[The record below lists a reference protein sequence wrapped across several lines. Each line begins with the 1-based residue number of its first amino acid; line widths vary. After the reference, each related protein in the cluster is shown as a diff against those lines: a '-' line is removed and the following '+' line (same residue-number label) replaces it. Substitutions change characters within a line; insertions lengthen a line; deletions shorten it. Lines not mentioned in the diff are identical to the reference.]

1 MRVYDITAFSSNNAR
16 GAVLERENK
25 RKLEKEK
32 NIYTS
37 LKIERIV
44 LKISRYF
51 LPSLFLPLLLQI
63 PHLENDDAQ
72 IAKSDSKPFSLPNLE
87 RVIITTTK
95 IKKNRKSDAKKELLC
110 LKPRKKERKKRLS
123 GEEGERSEKEEKR

>member
-1 MRVYDITAFSSNNAR
+1 M
-16 GAVLERENK
+16 
-25 RKLEKEK
+25 
-32 NIYTS
+32 
-37 LKIERIV
+37 IV

>member
-1 MRVYDITAFSSNNAR
+1 M
-16 GAVLERENK
+16 
-25 RKLEKEK
+25 
-32 NIYTS
+32 
-37 LKIERIV
+37 IV

-110 LKPRKKERKKRLS
+110 LKPERKRERKDSAEKKEREARKKRNVRIVRYKSHIVS
-123 GEEGERSEKEEKR
+123 GNH

>member
-1 MRVYDITAFSSNNAR
+1 MRVYDITAFSSNNVR

-87 RVIITTTK
+87 RVIITTIK

-110 LKPRKKERKKRLS
+110 LKPERKRERK
-123 GEEGERSEKEEKR
+123 EGERSEKKEKR